1 MPAKTLFVVTH
12 TEAVHHV
19 EHLVGGWYDTV
30 LTEAGRCAAK
40 KIAAH
45 LKAQIGDRDV
55 ELYSSDLLRASQT
68 AEPTAHALG
77 VKIALMPDLRE
88 MHYGVAEGRPQE
100 WLRAR
105 QTPPPDDN
113 RLDHRGNIE
122 KAETRRE
129 FATRIYRA
137 MDAIM
142 AQPSAVK
149 IVITHGFVPTFIV
162 AAWVGMPLESTG
174 YIDLRVSPGSIT
186 HLSEDEFWRSRTV
199 VALGSTGHLE

>member
-19 EHLVGGWYDTV
+19 EHRVGGWYDTV

-77 VKIALMPDLRE
+77 VKIDLMPDLRE
-88 MHYGVAEGRPQE
+88 MHYGWRKESLRSGCERGKLRPRTTTDWIIGAISRRLRRDENLQRASIAPWTPS
-100 WLRAR
+100 WLNPVRLKSSSRMASCPLLSWLLGLECR
-105 QTPPPDDN
+105 SNPPDTSTCASAPEA
-113 RLDHRGNIE
+113 L
-122 KAETRRE
+122 
-129 FATRIYRA
+129 RICA
-137 MDAIM
+137 KTN
-142 AQPSAVK
+142 SGGAV
-149 IVITHGFVPTFIV
+149 
-162 AAWVGMPLESTG
+162 
-174 YIDLRVSPGSIT
+174 
-186 HLSEDEFWRSRTV
+186 RSF
-199 VALGSTGHLE
+199 H